1 MISKNNSRFEEWIML
16 QKETK
21 EKEKADR
28 KAENL
33 RRRLNPR
40 TEKDFELVWHA
51 LEQWREEQIALINET
66 TQTPAETKA
75 ALATL
80 QEQVAQLVAAI
91 GRHRYVEIF
100 IDIYQRIFIGH
111 VLQKSKKNK
120 EFRNSLTH
128 VQHQENG
135 KHVMANGFKWS
146 IGPNLKMESLKW
158 IRVIHS
164 GQKNFEIYT
173 SE

>member
-1 MISKNNSRFEEWIML
+1 ML

-33 RRRLNPR
+33 RRRLNPK

-75 ALATL
+75 GLATL

-91 GRHRYVEIF
+91 GRHRYVE
-100 IDIYQRIFIGH
+100 
-111 VLQKSKKNK
+111 
-120 EFRNSLTH
+120 
-128 VQHQENG
+128 
-135 KHVMANGFKWS
+135 M
-146 IGPNLKMESLKW
+146 
-158 IRVIHS
+158 
-164 GQKNFEIYT
+164 
-173 SE
+173 

>member
-1 MISKNNSRFEEWIML
+1 
-16 QKETK
+16 
-21 EKEKADR
+21 
-28 KAENL
+28 
-33 RRRLNPR
+33 LNPR

-91 GRHRYVEIF
+91 GRHRTRAAEE
-100 IDIYQRIFIGH
+100 Q
-111 VLQKSKKNK
+111 KNK

-135 KHVMANGFKWS
+135 KHVMANGSKWS

-173 SE
+173 TH

>member
-91 GRHRYVEIF
+91 GRHRYAEIF
-100 IDIYQRIFIGH
+100 IDSY
-111 VLQKSKKNK
+111 L
-120 EFRNSLTH
+120 
-128 VQHQENG
+128 
-135 KHVMANGFKWS
+135 
-146 IGPNLKMESLKW
+146 
-158 IRVIHS
+158 
-164 GQKNFEIYT
+164 
-173 SE
+173 

>member
-1 MISKNNSRFEEWIML
+1 ML

-51 LEQWREEQIALINET
+51 LEQWREEQISLINET

-91 GRHRYVEIF
+91 GRHR
-100 IDIYQRIFIGH
+100 
-111 VLQKSKKNK
+111 
-120 EFRNSLTH
+120 
-128 VQHQENG
+128 
-135 KHVMANGFKWS
+135 
-146 IGPNLKMESLKW
+146 
-158 IRVIHS
+158 
-164 GQKNFEIYT
+164 
-173 SE
+173 